1 MKTSRNSEV
10 LRNASA
16 LFSAHLVGRLLS
28 LILTVF
34 ILPQKPN
41 VIAESDIGCY
51 FLAVFIAGLVA
62 SITELGLQGPLIR
75 EITLNRDLAQ
85 DYIGNA
91 LIIRLL
97 LSILAFGFIISLNY
111 WLNYTDLT
119 FRLIILLGAAELIN
133 GLAQIYRCL
142 FRAFEQMKYESVT
155 VIAERLTVVLVGGGL
170 IWFEMADLGEFGLI
184 VLIGSVLNLILNLSI
199 ARLRFVK
206 FMFHLNWKLWKTLMK
221 QALPFALGNMFNL
234 VYFRLDMILLSK
246 LITNTAEA
254 QSANAWYGLAFT
266 IVNAFTILPGA
277 YMGAV
282 FPVMSREFER
292 KTVQFRYVYT
302 DAIRWMVLLALPF
315 AIGFALVSEQIAAQF
330 FPKLEWRQIVLPL
343 RLLSISGGV
352 TFLTTVNITVLR
364 ATDQRLAFSILM
376 FVTLSI
382 NLFLNL
388 LFIPQY
394 QHVGAAL
401 SMIGSESMLLI
412 MSSIFIHRSISKL
425 EYISFVWK
433 SVIVSILMAIGLYFT
448 PSVLI
453 WIRIFGATVVYFGL
467 MWLWGE
473 LDPFKK
479 RDM

>member
-1 MKTSRNSEV
+1 MKTNRKSEV

-16 LFSAHLVGRLLS
+16 LFSAHLIGRLLS

-41 VIAESDIGCY
+41 VITESDIGCY

-62 SITELGLQGPLIR
+62 SIAELGLQGPLIR
-75 EITLNRDLAQ
+75 EITLNKNLAQ

-97 LSILAFGFIISLNY
+97 LSILAFGFIISVNY

-133 GLAQIYRCL
+133 
-142 FRAFEQMKYESVT
+142 
-155 VIAERLTVVLVGGGL
+155 
-170 IWFEMADLGEFGLI
+170 EMADLGEFGLI

-199 ARLRFVK
+199 ARLRFVN
-206 FMFHLNWKLWKTLMK
+206 FMFRLNWKLWKTLMK

-246 LITNTAEA
+246 LITNTTEA

-315 AIGFALVSEQIAAQF
+315 TIGLALVSEQIAAQF

-343 RLLSISGGV
+343 RLLSISGGL

-376 FVTLSI
+376 FVTLST
-382 NLFLNL
+382 NLLLNL
-388 LFIPQY
+388 SFIPQY
-394 QHVGAAL
+394 QHVGSAV
-401 SMIGSESMLLI
+401 SMIGSESILFI

-425 EYISFVWK
+425 EYIRFIWK

-453 WIRIFGATVVYFGL
+453 WIRIFGATMVYFGL
-467 MWLWGE
+467 MWFWGE
-473 LDPFKK
+473 LGPFKK
-479 RDM
+479 NGI

>member
-1 MKTSRNSEV
+1 
-10 LRNASA
+10 
-16 LFSAHLVGRLLS
+16 
-28 LILTVF
+28 
-34 ILPQKPN
+34 
-41 VIAESDIGCY
+41 
-51 FLAVFIAGLVA
+51 
-62 SITELGLQGPLIR
+62 
-75 EITLNRDLAQ
+75 
-85 DYIGNA
+85 
-91 LIIRLL
+91 
-97 LSILAFGFIISLNY
+97 
-111 WLNYTDLT
+111 
-119 FRLIILLGAAELIN
+119 
-133 GLAQIYRCL
+133 
-142 FRAFEQMKYESVT
+142 
-155 VIAERLTVVLVGGGL
+155 
-170 IWFEMADLGEFGLI
+170 
-184 VLIGSVLNLILNLSI
+184 
-199 ARLRFVK
+199 
-206 FMFHLNWKLWKTLMK
+206 
-221 QALPFALGNMFNL
+221 
-234 VYFRLDMILLSK
+234 
-246 LITNTAEA
+246 
-254 QSANAWYGLAFT
+254 
-266 IVNAFTILPGA
+266 
-277 YMGAV
+277 MGAV

-302 DAIRWMVLLALPF
+302 DAIRWMVLLALPV
-315 AIGFALVSEQIAAQF
+315 AIGLALVSEQIAAQF

-343 RLLSISGGV
+343 RLLSISGGL

-425 EYISFVWK
+425 EYISFACK

-473 LDPFKK
+473 LDSFKK